1 MPILNEDLRRRLIA
15 KYGTGVNLEANSQV
29 VSDLLKELASGIG
42 DQAILDPGTVMAYD
56 KTYTEGYNKEDYSRG
71 SYQRYDRTD
80 GGIFEDMYEDVL
92 SNIRPEL
99 DKMIIEKLRVSDKTK
114 KP

>member
-1 MPILNEDLRRRLIA
+1 MPILSEDLRRRLVA

-42 DQAILDPGTVMAYD
+42 DVAIDPGTVMAYD

-80 GGIFEDMYEDVL
+80 GGIFEDIYENVV
-92 SNIRPEL
+92 SEIRPEL
-99 DKMIIEKLRVSDKTK
+99 DKLIIDKLRVSEKTRK
-114 KP
+114 Q